1 MKARKSSD
9 LRNLTDADLL
19 TALRGAQ
26 ETLSTMKFR
35 LALKELHDTAY
46 IPVLRRDIAKINTI
60 IHERKLVM
68 KG

>member
-19 TALRGAQ
+19 TAMRDAQ

-46 IPVLRRDIAKINTI
+46 IPVLRRDIAKIKTI
-60 IHERKLVM
+60 IHERKLET